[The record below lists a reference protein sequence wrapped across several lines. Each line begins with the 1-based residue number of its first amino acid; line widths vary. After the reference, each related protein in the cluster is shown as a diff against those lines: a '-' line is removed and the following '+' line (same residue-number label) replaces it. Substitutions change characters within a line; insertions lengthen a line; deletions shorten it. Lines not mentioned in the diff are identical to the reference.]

1 MPKVRIPK
9 SDIFFRREVRALGWG
24 IRVISKLVYPLP
36 SRYEMRLDQPITPS
50 MEQTARVLVEGI
62 GKSIRNDS
70 HRDVKRVHLQEKKKL
85 LILDVRNRP
94 ITLAG
99 H

>member
-1 MPKVRIPK
+1 M
-9 SDIFFRREVRALGWG
+9 
-24 IRVISKLVYPLP
+24 
-36 SRYEMRLDQPITPS
+36 
-50 MEQTARVLVEGI
+50 LVEGI

-70 HRDVKRVHLQEKKKL
+70 HRDVKRVHLQEKKKF

-99 H
+99 P